1 LNRPAVDVVT
11 VACIRVMLCVVST
24 TKSSKWDTTRSLR
37 YNQDSQ
43 REEGLSLILQ
53 PVVVNKT
60 CASYLPKVHFKNFWK
75 KKIKDNWLTRFT

>member
-1 LNRPAVDVVT
+1 MADVDAVT
-11 VACIRVMLCVVST
+11 VACIRVTLCVDST

-60 CASYLPKVHFKNFWK
+60 CASYLPKNFTLGTFGRRK
-75 KKIKDNWLTRFT
+75 SRITG